1 MSQWVKVLVTKVN
14 DLSLIPKIHCGREM
28 RKEKICT
35 TTIQCMPNILALR
48 RQRQEDDS

>member
-28 RKEKICT
+28 RKEKNLHHHNT
-35 TTIQCMPNILALR
+35 VHA
-48 RQRQEDDS
+48 